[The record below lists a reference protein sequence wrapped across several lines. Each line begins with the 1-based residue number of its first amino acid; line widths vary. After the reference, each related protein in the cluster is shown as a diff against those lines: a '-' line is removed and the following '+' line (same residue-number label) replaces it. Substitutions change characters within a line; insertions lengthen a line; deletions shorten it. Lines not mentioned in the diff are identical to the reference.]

1 MKYVHDDLIIIT
13 KKKKKK
19 GEARVSG
26 EGVNGIKWFKCNT
39 RKKAFVVGVEGR
51 VKDKI

>member
-13 KKKKKK
+13 KKKKK